1 MWQKNSSGGPVSSLL
16 NKISNYTQVSR
27 EAMSDIVWMIIVGN
41 DRFENIIVRMRELA
55 VELIEAKKSMIILL
69 LMNT

>member
-16 NKISNYTQVSR
+16 NKISNYTQVSM